1 MVDSIERN
9 KDLFQ
14 ELIESTATHVGRI
27 ATIITGAVAGVTREI
42 GEIVTDGFE
51 MREAARKAKA
61 DAGSG
66 HDTSGIIDAEF
77 ADTPEVEDFEG
88 DLDQPY
94 ADSEQARKVTGV
106 TMDELPD
113 RIDVGEQAGIDQE
126 GEISREAEMP
136 SDGGETDQD
145 EPDVADPREI
155 AAEEPRMDPDID
167 HL

>member
-61 DAGSG
+61 DERS
-66 HDTSGIIDAEF
+66 DETFGIIDAEF
-77 ADTPEVEDFEG
+77 ADASTEVDPT
-88 DLDQPY
+88 DPY
-94 ADSEQARKVTGV
+94 AESEQAREVTGV
-106 TMDELPD
+106 DMDELPD

-126 GEISREAEMP
+126 GEISREAELA
-136 SDGGETDQD
+136 SGGGETDKD
-145 EPDVADPREI
+145 EPDVDDPRDV
-155 AAEEPRMDPDID
+155 AASEPRMDPTAGS
-167 HL
+167 

>member
-27 ATIITGAVAGVTREI
+27 ATIINGAVAGVTREI

-61 DAGSG
+61 DERARGG
-66 HDTSGIIDAEF
+66 DWEIIDAEF
-77 ADTPEVEDFEG
+77 A
-88 DLDQPY
+88 Y
-94 ADSEQARKVTGV
+94 AEAIKDADMSAPFSESEQARKVTGV
-106 TMDELPD
+106 DMDEVPD
-113 RIDVGEQAGIDQE
+113 RIDVGEQTGIDQE
-126 GEISREAEMP
+126 GEISREAELAN
-136 SDGGETDQD
+136 DGGVTDQD

-155 AAEEPRMDPDID
+155 AAEEPRIAPDTD

>member
-9 KDLFQ
+9 KDLMQ

-61 DAGSG
+61 DLAQ
-66 HDTSGIIDAEF
+66 DREWGIIDAEF
-77 ADTPEVEDFEG
+77 AYAETINDA
-88 DLDQPY
+88 DLSEPFSE
-94 ADSEQARKVTGV
+94 SEQARKVTGV
-106 TMDELPD
+106 DMDEIPD

-126 GEISREAEMP
+126 GEVSREAQLP
-136 SDGGETDQD
+136 NDGGATDQD
-145 EPDVADPREI
+145 EPDVDDPREI
-155 AAEEPRMDPDID
+155 AAEEPRIAPDTD

>member
-61 DAGSG
+61 DARPA
-66 HDTSGIIDAEF
+66 DTFGIIDAEF
-77 ADTPEVEDFEG
+77 ADASTEV
-88 DLDQPY
+88 DQTDPY
-94 ADSEQARKVTGV
+94 AESEQTREVTGV
-106 TMDELPD
+106 DMDELPD

-126 GEISREAEMP
+126 GEVSREAELA
-136 SDGGETDQD
+136 SDGGETDKD
-145 EPDVADPREI
+145 EPDVDDPRDI
-155 AAEEPRMDPDID
+155 AASEPRMDPTAGS
-167 HL
+167 

>member
-9 KDLFQ
+9 KDLMQ

-61 DAGSG
+61 DELARDGEW
-66 HDTSGIIDAEF
+66 GIVDAEF
-77 ADTPEVEDFEG
+77 AYAESIHDA
-88 DLDQPY
+88 DLSEPFSE
-94 ADSEQARKVTGV
+94 SEQAREVTGV
-106 TMDELPD
+106 DMDEIPD

-126 GEISREAEMP
+126 GEVSREAELP
-136 SDGGETDQD
+136 NDGGVTDQD
-145 EPDVADPREI
+145 EPDVDDPREI
-155 AAEEPRMDPDID
+155 AAEEPRIAPDID

>member
-9 KDLFQ
+9 KDLMQ

-61 DAGSG
+61 DELARDGEW
-66 HDTSGIIDAEF
+66 GIVDAEF
-77 ADTPEVEDFEG
+77 AYAESIHDA
-88 DLDQPY
+88 DLSEPFSE
-94 ADSEQARKVTGV
+94 SEQAREVTGV
-106 TMDELPD
+106 DMDEIPD

-126 GEISREAEMP
+126 GEVSREAQLP
-136 SDGGETDQD
+136 NDGGATDQD
-145 EPDVADPREI
+145 EPDVDDPREI
-155 AAEEPRMDPDID
+155 AAEEPRIAPDTD

>member
-61 DAGSG
+61 DARS
-66 HDTSGIIDAEF
+66 DDAFGIIDAEF
-77 ADTPEVEDFEG
+77 ADASTEVDPT
-88 DLDQPY
+88 DPY
-94 ADSEQARKVTGV
+94 AESEQAREVTGV
-106 TMDELPD
+106 DMDELPD

-126 GEISREAEMP
+126 GEVSREAELA
-136 SDGGETDQD
+136 SDGGETDKD
-145 EPDVADPREI
+145 EPDVDDPRDV
-155 AAEEPRMDPDID
+155 AASEPRMDPTAGS
-167 HL
+167 